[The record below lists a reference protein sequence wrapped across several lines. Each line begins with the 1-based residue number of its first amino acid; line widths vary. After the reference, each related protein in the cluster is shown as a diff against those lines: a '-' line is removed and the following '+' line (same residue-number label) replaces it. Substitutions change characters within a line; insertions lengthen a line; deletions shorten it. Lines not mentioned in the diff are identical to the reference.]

1 MKKFKLFALVGAFA
15 MLFSACSK
23 DDISIVGKWNIDKMA
38 FEMTM
43 VVDGET
49 QTETGTETNQGWIEF
64 NSGGTG
70 IDDAGDSFTWTLSGD
85 ELTISEEGEDSFTMT
100 LTTLT
105 EDKIVGEW
113 TDQDEWDGVDVT
125 TNITIELS
133 RM

>member
-23 DDISIVGKWNIDKMA
+23 DDISIVGKWNIDKMT

-49 QTETGTETNQGWIEF
+49 QTETGAETNQGWIEF
-64 NSGGTG
+64 KSGGTG

-85 ELTISEEGEDSFTMT
+85 KLTISEDGEDPLTMT

-113 TDQDEWDGVDVT
+113 TDQEVWQGVDVT
-125 TNITIELS
+125 TDITIELTKL
-133 RM
+133 